1 MATVV
6 ETLSDSR
13 NTVVPY
19 RQVISPAHY
28 SGTFV
33 INDTDNHDFVIDMK
47 GKNVVTAVLDVST
60 SDQTVTVTTYGMHS
74 SSATVGDTGVV
85 AIDGGG
91 FSTTDGEDIDYLNI
105 VTTASTG
112 GQFPYYLFRCVPAGA
127 ATNSPTATLYINTAQ
142 SS

>member
-6 ETLSDSR
+6 ETLSNSR
-13 NTVVPY
+13 NTPVPY
-19 RQVISPAHY
+19 RHVLSPAHY

-33 INDTDNHDFVIDMK
+33 INDTDDHDFVIDMK
-47 GKNVVTAVLDVST
+47 GKNVVTLVMDVAT
-60 SDQTVTVTTYGMHS
+60 SDQTVTVTAYGMHAS
-74 SSATVGDTGVV
+74 TATVGDTGVV
-85 AIDGGG
+85 ALDGGS

-112 GQFPYYLFRCVPAGA
+112 GVFPYYLVRCVSAGA
-127 ATNSPTATLYINTAQ
+127 ATGSPTGTLYINTAQ

>member
-6 ETLSDSR
+6 ETLTDSR

-19 RQVISPAHY
+19 RQVISPSHM

-47 GKNVVTAVLDVST
+47 GKNVITMALDVST
-60 SDQTVTVTTYGMHS
+60 SDQTVTVTAYGMHS
-74 SSATVGDTGVV
+74 SSATVADTGVV
-85 AIDGGG
+85 AIDGGT
-91 FSTTDGEDIDYLNI
+91 FSTTDGEDIDYLNV

-112 GQFPYYLFRCVPAGA
+112 GVFPYYLVRCVSAGA
-127 ATNSPTATLYINTAQ
+127 ASGSPTATLYLNTAQ